1 MLVRAYRLT
10 DRFGVVLIK
19 CAVALTEATLAG
31 LTVVRLGMWAVV
43 RGIWAVIGGILGV
56 IAAVIALIVRIITPV
71 FRLFGAGMVAL
82 SRRAA
87 VSAGGAASGVMARRA
102 ARAEITNTVA
112 PDPLRLQNRVLSILV
127 IVLGFIVLGVLIW
140 ATDPSRNA
148 SAPVGGDASGLNPVL
163 PVQSGGQPAT
173 TVASNPLIAPTT
185 VAALPT
191 AVPTATG
198 LPGPITPRGTI
209 AFVVRE
215 KGQTDVWAVPVG
227 SRTALRLTNSPS
239 DDRDPAWSP
248 DGTKLA
254 YASHQDGNWEIYVYD
269 LNSGKTARMT
279 YDLSFQGGPS
289 WSPDGEW
296 LAYESYQGNNLDVY
310 VMRIDGSQ
318 APLRLTDNAAPDFSP
333 AWSPDGRTIAFVSWR
348 DGNEDIY
355 TFSLDNPRDDA
366 VVDITNTPDRQEE
379 YPSWSPDGKLIAY
392 SALDEGLEKVF
403 VKQAGDPSLPPQV
416 LVRGRAPTW
425 SPDGASLV
433 LAEDSVDST
442 HLVAEPFSGAGVG
455 TEIIP
460 VPAGSTHPVWTSGP
474 LPAALVRSGGLP
486 PGVTEPLY
494 VEQVSQPSGDPP
506 YRLKTLTDV
515 KAPNAVLSERV
526 NDSFSALRER
536 SLSATGW
543 DFLGNLEDA
552 FWQINRPPQPG
563 EDRHNWLMTGRSFA
577 INRNAIVGFPAPIE
591 VVREDVNVNTY
602 WSVYV
607 RVADNAQSG
616 QLGEPLRRMPWDFA
630 SRNQGDVQAY
640 DEGGRLRAEMPVG
653 YYVDLTQIAEDYG
666 WDRVPSGSDW
676 RANFNSTNY
685 WLFQKRD
692 GLVWYDAMR
701 ELYTEGQLA
710 GFVQRPATPAPGELR
725 EPITGQNELAT
736 QAPVIGGDGG

>member
-10 DRFGVVLIK
+10 DRFGMVLLK
-19 CAVALTEATLAG
+19 SVVALTEATLAG
-31 LTVVRLGMWAVV
+31 LTVIRRAVFALVGAVV
-43 RGIWAVIGGILGV
+43 
-56 IAAVIALIVRIITPV
+56 LIFARITGPII
-71 FRLFGAGMVAL
+71 RLFTRGTVTA
-82 SRRAA
+82 SRRA
-87 VSAGGAASGVMARRA
+87 SATASSAASGVMARRA
-102 ARAEITNTVA
+102 ARAEMTQVVA
-112 PDPLRLQNRVLSILV
+112 PDPLRVQNRVLSVLV
-127 IVLGFIVLGVLIW
+127 IVLGFIVLAVLIW
-140 ATDPSRNA
+140 ATDPARNGAVPVSIA
-148 SAPVGGDASGLNPVL
+148 SNLNLGAPAQSSQLGAL
-163 PVQSGGQPAT
+163 PVA
-173 TVASNPLIAPTT
+173 TVANPLVPTT
-185 VAALPT
+185 AAVNPT
-191 AVPTATG
+191 AVPTATAAGAG
-198 LPGPITPRGTI
+198 LLSRGSI
-209 AFVVRE
+209 AYVVRE
-215 KGQTDVWAVPVG
+215 KGQTDIWAVPVG
-227 SRTALRLTNSPS
+227 SRTAVRMTNSPS
-239 DDRDPAWSP
+239 DERDPAWSP

-254 YASHQDGNWEIYVYD
+254 YASHQDGNWEIYIDD
-269 LNSGKTARMT
+269 LNSGKTSRMT
-279 YDLSFQGGPS
+279 YDLSFQGAPG

-296 LAYESYQGNNLDVY
+296 LVYESYQGNNLDVY

-318 APLRLTDNAAPDFSP
+318 PPLRLTDNPAPDFSP

-348 DGNEDIY
+348 DGNQDIY
-355 TFSLDNPRDDA
+355 IFSLDNPRDDA
-366 VVDITNTPDRQEE
+366 AINLTHSPDRQEE

-403 VKQAGDPSLPPQV
+403 VKPVSDPSLSAQA
-416 LVRGRAPTW
+416 LARGRTPAW
-425 SPDGASLV
+425 SPDGTSLV

-442 HLVAEPFSGAGVG
+442 HLVAEPFSGSGIA
-455 TEIIP
+455 TDIIP
-460 VPAGSTHPVWTSGP
+460 VPLGATRPVWTSAP
-474 LPAALVRSGGLP
+474 LPAALVRTGGLP

-526 NDSFSALRER
+526 NDSFNALRER

-552 FWQINRPPQPG
+552 FWQLNRPPQPG

-577 INRNAIVGFPAPIE
+577 INRNAIVGFPAPLE
-591 VVREDVNVNTY
+591 VAREDVNVNTY
-602 WSVYV
+602 WRVYV

-616 QLGEPLRRMPWDFA
+616 QLGEPLRQLPWDFA

-653 YYVDLTQIAEDYG
+653 YYVDLTQMAEDYG

-692 GLVWYDAMR
+692 GLIWYDAMR

-710 GFVQRPATPAPGELR
+710 GFVQIPATPGPGELR
-725 EPITGQNELAT
+725 EPITGQSGLAT